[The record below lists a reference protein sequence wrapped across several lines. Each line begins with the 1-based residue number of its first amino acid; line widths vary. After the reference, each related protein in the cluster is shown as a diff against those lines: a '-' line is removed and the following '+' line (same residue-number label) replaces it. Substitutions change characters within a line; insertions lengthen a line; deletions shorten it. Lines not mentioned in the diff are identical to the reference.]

1 MAKKNEYAGLE
12 KFLTKITNE
21 FIQKDCKKRIVAKTK
36 DFVLE
41 KCSFTDLMEEI
52 ECNFNAWRI
61 PLEEKNL
68 DEYMERVIQIKVV
81 WDKGQEELEE
91 WLDKTINWIYYHLQ
105 E

>member
-12 KFLTKITNE
+12 KFLTRITNE

-36 DFVLE
+36 DFILE
-41 KCSFTDLMEEI
+41 ECSFTDLMEEI

-68 DEYMERVIQIKVV
+68 DEYMQRVIEIKLV
-81 WDKGQEELEE
+81 WDKGQQDVLEHLE
-91 WLDKTINWIYYHLQ
+91 KSIDKIYYHLQ
-105 E
+105 P